1 VSDVEAPKIGDT
13 RPAPELGD
21 PLDDLEPDPRDLRIA
36 ELEDELARATPPP
49 QLREFAERMQARN
62 ATLEPLAEEV
72 AALKRTL
79 GLVTA
84 GVDPT
89 SMLGQTVSTA
99 AAADGVSDPEQVA
112 ALARTLRAEMNGGAG
127 RQEVR

>member
-21 PLDDLEPDPRDLRIA
+21 LEPDPRDVRIA
-36 ELEDELARATPPP
+36 ELEEQLAKATPPP
-49 QLREFAERMQARN
+49 QLREFAERVQKRN
-62 ATLEPLAEEV
+62 VELEPLAEEV

-112 ALARTLRAEMNGGAG
+112 ARCPSIGTAPWS
-127 RQEVR
+127 VPKS